1 MSSAGHIRSARP
13 AHPFAARS
21 EAVIGPLVLW
31 MVGLLVSACAM
42 AVSVRMLADAFSVF
56 EIISIRS
63 AGGLAILLPLL
74 LVRPALRAALVP
86 SQMGLHVARNSLH
99 FVTNAIWTVC
109 VTLLPL
115 ATVFALDFTAPAW
128 VALLAVLF
136 LGERLTPSRIGS
148 VVLGFIGTLIILR
161 PGFDS
166 FQPAALL
173 MLLTAF
179 GLAVTGIITKK
190 LTATVSI
197 FAILFWMNAMQL
209 PMALIGSDSFFLLKM
224 TSDHVVPTIVFAI
237 TGLSSH
243 YCLAN
248 AFRVADATVVIPLD
262 FLRVPA
268 IAVIGWALYGEHI
281 DVFVVVGAAVVITG
295 ILWNLHAESRRRAL
309 QYAPPA
315 E

>member
-1 MSSAGHIRSARP
+1 MSSAGNIHSAAGSAR
-13 AHPFAARS
+13 AFAARPQ
-21 EAVIGPLVLW
+21 AAIGPLVLW
-31 MVGLLVSACAM
+31 MIGLLISACAM
-42 AVSVRMLADAFSVF
+42 AVSVRMLSDALGVF

-74 LVRPALRAALVP
+74 LVRPALRADLVP
-86 SQMGLHVARNSLH
+86 QHMGLHVVRNSVH
-99 FVTNAIWTVC
+99 FATNAIWTVC

-148 VVLGFIGTLIILR
+148 VVLGFLGTLIILR
-161 PGFDS
+161 PGLDS

-173 MLLTAF
+173 MLVTAF

-190 LTATVSI
+190 LTATTSI

-209 PMALIGSDSFFLLKM
+209 PMALAGSDPWFLQKM
-224 TSDHVVPTIVFAI
+224 TSAHVLPAIAFAV

-248 AFRVADATVVIPLD
+248 AFRVADATVVVPLD

-268 IAVIGWALYGEHI
+268 IALVGWALYGERI

-295 ILWNLHAESRRRAL
+295 ILWNLQAESRRRA
-309 QYAPPA
+309 QYAAPA